1 MGVLAAEAVALVV
14 KQYAARA
21 GFLTSGAEAGASIF
35 KSMDRLRGYAR
46 RAGLIKD
53 HAGADFPCSK
63 QACGIT
69 AFDRL
74 C

>member
-46 RAGLIKD
+46 RAGLFKD
-53 HAGADFPCSK
+53 HAGADFP
-63 QACGIT
+63 
-69 AFDRL
+69 
-74 C
+74 